1 MKSAPTTQ
9 QRHPGHR
16 PLCATSGFT
25 LIELLAVITLIAML
39 MAMIFGAAQLVI
51 RSTKNQRASVSARA
65 LEVAI
70 QNYRTVYG
78 QWPVPAAAVLPLSTG
93 TTGAYSTFTVSCPG
107 GGLILDV
114 YSNYNYLV
122 FDLMRSSSNDT
133 TRNPYNTNN
142 VPFIDNSTV
151 FALTA
156 SGLTPRHRLR
166 ADPVFTGLV
175 EAEHPIVYQPG
186 SGGIGYYSIRFE
198 FELERVTVS
207 P

>member
-1 MKSAPTTQ
+1 MNSAPTTK

-16 PLCATSGFT
+16 PSCATSGFT
-25 LIELLAVITLIAML
+25 LIELLAVITLMAML

-51 RSTKNQRASVSARA
+51 KNTKKQRASISARA

-93 TTGAYSTFTVSCPG
+93 TSGVYSTFSVSCSG

-133 TRNPYNTNN
+133 RNPYNTNN

-151 FALTA
+151 FALTT
-156 SGLTPRHRLR
+156 SGLTPRHRLP
-166 ADPVFTGLV
+166 ADLLINGLV
-175 EAEHPIVYQPG
+175 APNCPIVYQPG

>member
-1 MKSAPTTQ
+1 MNSAPTTK

-16 PLCATSGFT
+16 PLCASSGFT

-93 TTGAYSTFTVSCPG
+93 TTGTYSTFSVSCSG

-133 TRNPYNTNN
+133 RNTYNTNN

-151 FALTA
+151 FALTT
-156 SGLTPRHRLR
+156 SGLTPRHRLP
-166 ADPVFTGLV
+166 ADSAIDGLV
-175 EAEHPIVYQPG
+175 EAAHPIVYQPG

-198 FELERVTVS
+198 FDLERVTVS

>member
-1 MKSAPTTQ
+1 MNSTPTTK
-9 QRHPGHR
+9 QRHPGHQ
-16 PLCATSGFT
+16 PLCTTSGFT

-51 RSTKNQRASVSARA
+51 RSTKNQRASVSAKA

-78 QWPVPAAAVLPLSTG
+78 QWPVASTLVGSITASVLNISGP
-93 TTGAYSTFTVSCPG
+93 V
-107 GGLILDV
+107 
-114 YSNYNYLV
+114 NWQV
-122 FDLMRSSSNDT
+122 FDMLRSSSND

-151 FALTA
+151 FALST
-156 SGLTPRHRLR
+156 SGLTPRHRLP
-166 ADPVFTGLV
+166 ADSAISGLV

>member
-51 RSTKNQRASVSARA
+51 RSTKNQRVSHTAKA

-78 QWPVPAAAVLPLSTG
+78 QWPVASTLVGSITSSVLN
-93 TTGAYSTFTVSCPG
+93 VSGP
-107 GGLILDV
+107 V
-114 YSNYNYLV
+114 NWQV
-122 FDLMRSSSNDT
+122 FDMLRSSSNA

-156 SGLTPRHRLR
+156 SGLTPRHRLP
-166 ADPVFTGLV
+166 ADPAINGLV
-175 EAEHPIVYQPG
+175 APNCPIVYQPG